1 MMFCPY
7 CGSKVQPSMEAS
19 ESIGQEQV
27 EGAIPLA
34 VRKDGDEEGRIFTL
48 VITGSLIIFART
60 TEEDLSRIGKASETI
75 LMGGAIL
82 DPERHRKTLGSY
94 SRRYL
99 SMEPTSVVE
108 ESAENIYM
116 KTADVT
122 AIRISSEEDAEGDQ
136 FYLLAFETKA
146 GPRKYL
152 IPSDKDSRDLLISTF
167 GQKVHW

>member
-7 CGSKVQPSMEAS
+7 CGSKILPSAAAS
-19 ESIGQEQV
+19 ETIGQEQV
-27 EGAIPLA
+27 EGVIPLA
-34 VRKDGDEEGRIFTL
+34 VRKDGEEEGRMFTL
-48 VITGSLIIFART
+48 VITGTLIVFART
-60 TEEDLSRIGKASETI
+60 TDEDLNKISKASSSI

-82 DPERHRKTLGSY
+82 EPERHRKSLGSY

-99 SMEPTSVVE
+99 SMEPGSVVE
-108 ESAENIYM
+108 ESAGNTFM
-116 KTADVT
+116 KTAEVI
-122 AIRISSEEDAEGDQ
+122 AIRISSEEDAEGNPS
-136 FYLLAFETKA
+136 YLLAFETKA

>member
-1 MMFCPY
+1 MA
-7 CGSKVQPSMEAS
+7 AS